1 MVEIESPES
10 MPKMA
15 YDRAIVVFSP
25 EGRLYQVEYAYKAVE
40 NASTILGLVF
50 KGGVVLSAYKTTNKL
65 LVSES
70 AEKILKV
77 DEHIGIGFCG
87 FVADA
92 HSLVEYARIK
102 AQINKITF
110 NEPISVK
117 SLAKAIAYK
126 KQQYTQVGGIR
137 PYGVSFLIGGMDEKE
152 HLFETD
158 PSGALREWYGK
169 AVGRGAKLANQILEK
184 EYSYEMKKEEAIKLS
199 IKIMKSVEKKT
210 SLESLDIG
218 IVEGRLFKKL
228 SKEEIEKSF

>member
-40 NASTILGLVF
+40 NATTILGIVF

-65 LVSES
+65 LVPES
-70 AEKILKV
+70 TEKIIKV

-92 HSLVEYARIK
+92 HSLIEYARIK
-102 AQINKITF
+102 AQINRITF

-117 SLAKAIAYK
+117 SLAKAIAHK
-126 KQQYTQVGGIR
+126 KQQYTQIGGIR
-137 PYGVSFLIGGMDEKE
+137 PYGVSFLIGGIDEKE

-158 PSGALREWYGK
+158 PSGTLREWYGK
-169 AVGRGAKLANQILEK
+169 AVGRGAKVANQMLEK
-184 EYSYEMKKEEAIKLS
+184 EYKYDMSKDEAIKLS
-199 IKIMKSVEKKT
+199 IKIMKAVEKKA

-218 IVEGRLFKKL
+218 VAENKVFRKL
-228 SKEEIEKSF
+228 SKEEISKYF

>member
-1 MVEIESPES
+1 MVEIETPES

-40 NASTILGLVF
+40 NATTILGIVF

-65 LVSES
+65 LVPES
-70 AEKILKV
+70 TEKIIKV
-77 DEHIGIGFCG
+77 DDHIGVGFCG

-92 HSLVEYARIK
+92 HSLIEYARIK
-102 AQINKITF
+102 AQVNKITF

-117 SLAKAIAYK
+117 SLTKAIAYK

-137 PYGVSFLIGGMDEKE
+137 PFGVSFLVGGIDEKE

-158 PSGALREWYGK
+158 PSGTFREWYGR
-169 AVGRGAKLANQILEK
+169 AVGRGAKTANQMLEK
-184 EYSYEMKKEEAIKLS
+184 EYRDDMNRDEAIKLS
-199 IKIMKSVEKKT
+199 IKIMKAVEKKT
-210 SLESLDIG
+210 TLESLDMG
-218 IVEGRLFKKL
+218 IAENKIFRKL
-228 SKEEIEKSF
+228 SKEEISEYF